1 MNTNRFSNSVR
12 TLATGFGLVALL
24 LASTPAVAQKKGH
37 EEAEKFKGQTTA
49 TRTAVE
55 KGRDQLQQTLD
66 LYNQLFETPEKK
78 LDSVYGKLT
87 KSLEGCDKAVKD
99 VEKNVDGMKKQA
111 EQFFA
116 GWDAEINGYS
126 SPEIQE
132 KSRGRLDQARARYDG
147 MLESMGEAGDL
158 YDPFVLNLREQ
169 VLYLGRD
176 LSPEA
181 IEGLKEDAET
191 LNASAEVFFAKI
203 DEILT
208 GEVAGEKEVD
218 EIVAE
223 DEAAMEGETESVDED
238 EGATEGEEAAGDDAG
253 GDATEA
259 EAGEEEGQ

>member
-1 MNTNRFSNSVR
+1 MNTNRFSTSVR

-24 LASTPAVAQKKGH
+24 LASTPAMSQKKGH
-37 EEAEKFKGQTTA
+37 KEAEKFKGQTTA

-55 KGRDQLQQTLD
+55 KGRDQVQQTLD

-78 LDSVYGKLT
+78 LESVYGKLT

-111 EQFFA
+111 EKFFS

-126 SPEIQE
+126 SETMQE
-132 KSRGRLDQARARYDG
+132 KSRGRLEQARGRYDG
-147 MLESMGEAGDL
+147 MLASMSEAGDL
-158 YDPFVLNLREQ
+158 YDPFVDNLREQ
-169 VLYLGRD
+169 VLFLGRD
-176 LSPEA
+176 LSPEVL
-181 IEGLKEDAET
+181 EELKDEAAEV
-191 LNASAEVFFAKI
+191 NASAEVFFAKI

-223 DEAAMEGETESVDED
+223 D
-238 EGATEGEEAAGDDAG
+238 
-253 GDATEA
+253 
-259 EAGEEEGQ
+259 

>member
-1 MNTNRFSNSVR
+1 VNTHRFSNSVR

-24 LASTPAVAQKKGH
+24 LASTPAVSQKKGH
-37 EEAEKFKGQTTA
+37 KEAEKFKGQTTA
-49 TRTAVE
+49 TRNAVE

-78 LDSVYGKLT
+78 LSSVYGKLT

-99 VEKNVDGMKKQA
+99 VEKNVDGMKNQA
-111 EQFFA
+111 EKFFA
-116 GWDAEINGYS
+116 SWDAEIKGYS
-126 SPEIQE
+126 SETMQE
-132 KSRGRLDQARARYDG
+132 KSRGRLDQARGHYDG
-147 MLESMGEAGDL
+147 MLASMSEAGDL
-158 YDPFVLNLREQ
+158 YDPFVDNLREQ
-169 VLYLGRD
+169 VLFLGRD
-176 LSPEA
+176 LSPEVL
-181 IEGLKEDAET
+181 EDLKGEAAE

-223 DEAAMEGETESVDED
+223 DEAAMEGETEAVDED
-238 EGATEGEEAAGDDAG
+238 EGATDGEEAAGDDAG

-259 EAGEEEGQ
+259 EAGEEESP